1 MPGGSFEAPKDAGR
15 IARDKKMLGRMLRCS
30 GILGGCSKALKDVRG
45 MTREKKRCWKDE
57 EG

>member
-1 MPGGSFEAPKDAGR
+1 MLGGTFEAPKDAGR
-15 IARDKKMLGRMLRCS
+15 MARDKKMLGRMLGCS
-30 GILGGCSKALKDVRG
+30 GMRGGCSKALKDVGG